1 MLPGLQVG
9 AVGGRNEAVEHRRVA
24 VGDPRK
30 DSGLRRGL
38 PRGTPKSSCSRLEGQ
53 SKRRRNFK
61 CLMATISSRTALI
74 QDPTKTKPLVA
85 PFLLI
90 ELVPMFCP
98 HNPTL

>member
-1 MLPGLQVG
+1 MQSAGATKRLSTAELPSVTL
-9 AVGGRNEAVEHRRVA
+9 E
-24 VGDPRK
+24 K